1 MLCTSSRLLAR
12 TSSDRRLR
20 RRRAIDCGEP
30 RGYRG
35 QGVIVVLLHSWSSV
49 DSMIVLAVLLVAL
62 YILSKIFFGGFFLS

>member
-1 MLCTSSRLLAR
+1 MATV
-12 TSSDRRLR
+12 
-20 RRRAIDCGEP
+20 
-30 RGYRG
+30 RG